1 MLKLVNLKAHLKALV
16 ETHAPSGH
24 EALVRHLLR
33 DAWSELV
40 DEFQQDGLG
49 SLIGIKHATKV
60 PQNEKPARK
69 IMLAAHMD
77 EIGLM
82 VRDIL
87 DGFLLVHRIN
97 GIDNRVMPAQ
107 PVLVHG
113 RKTLPGIV
121 VSTPPHLL
129 NAESR
134 RKYPTFN
141 ELMIDVGLPEDEVR
155 KLVRIG
161 DLITCDAP
169 LLELQGKRVAAKA
182 LDDRACVAAITVCLD
197 ALRGMQHS
205 WDVYA
210 AATVQ
215 EEVGL
220 QGAKTAAY
228 MIHPDI
234 AIALDTTFG
243 KQPGVDSDES
253 FSLGGGPILGY
264 GANFHIKLG
273 ERIRKTASYH
283 EIKLQ
288 DEMLVGNSGTDAWS
302 IQIARGGIPTALISI
317 AIKNMHSPVEMV
329 DLRDIERTG
338 RLLAH
343 FITDLDDH
351 FLEAIDYSHPTL
363 TLSDTGDDMEKAG
376 TSA

>member
-1 MLKLVNLKAHLKALV
+1 LVKLKAHLKALV

-24 EALVRHLLR
+24 EAPIREVLR
-33 DAWSELV
+33 DAWGGLV

-49 SLIGIKHATKV
+49 SLIGIKQATKL
-60 PQNEKPARK
+60 PENDKPARK

-97 GIDNRVMPAQ
+97 GVDNRVMPAQ

-113 RKTLPGIV
+113 RQTLPGVV

-129 NAESR
+129 SAESR
-134 RKYPTFN
+134 KKYPSFD
-141 ELMIDVGLPEDEVR
+141 ELMVDVGLPEDEVR
-155 KLVRIG
+155 NLVRIG

-169 LLELQGKRVAAKA
+169 LLELQGKRVAGKA
-182 LDDRACVAAITVCLD
+182 MDDRACVAAITVCLD
-197 ALRGMQHS
+197 SLKGMQHS

-215 EEVGL
+215 EEMGL

-228 MIHPDI
+228 KIHPDI

-253 FSLGGGPILGY
+253 FALGSGPVLGY

-273 ERIRKTASYH
+273 ERIRKTANYH

-288 DEMLVGNSGTDAWS
+288 DEMLVGNSGTDAWA
-302 IQIARGGIPTALISI
+302 IQIAHGGVPTALISI
-317 AIKNMHSPVEMV
+317 AIKNMHSPVEIV
-329 DLRDIERTG
+329 DLRDIERAG

-351 FLEAIDYSHPTL
+351 FLETIHYSRA
-363 TLSDTGDDMEKAG
+363 TLSGSDAGNDMEKAG